1 MRAPFFPT
9 FYGVIAIILVGLVP
23 CPVMGQVLTKKHVTE
38 ADYGLWHRMIQEQL
52 SDNGNWVSYR
62 FLYSNSIDTTF
73 VVQTKTMK
81 KFIFPNA
88 VSGQFDGE
96 KSFAFIKKEGLVLFD
111 LKSCTEKLLPN
122 VSRFAFSA
130 DGLYL
135 VTLENAST
143 LVIRKNETI
152 VERIENVTTYEWN
165 NDKTKLV
172 YATSTTGNG
181 SVGSLNFKN
190 TFSKQEILK
199 PTKQTF
205 EVFKW
210 QNNENS
216 VAFYGIDKG
225 NEAVFYYNFGTSQ
238 LFTLNS
244 SDAIFPSQLKIAP
257 DQNIELKV
265 SRDGKKVFFGV
276 SSVVAKDTTQYSSG
290 VEVWHT
296 KDKVLYRER
305 AMRASLAYPQFLA
318 VWLPIE
324 KIVRQLNSEQQ
335 KWVVLNGTQD
345 YALVAAIDQYE
356 PQYKCYASM
365 DFYLMDIRTGE
376 KELVLKEQ
384 TGYDS
389 QMDFSPDGRYI
400 SYYNNSNW
408 WLYDIVKKSHINITH
423 GLNASWDN
431 RINDPAQELRL
442 WGQTDWTKDGKF
454 ILCYDYH
461 DIWAISLDGKQRMRL
476 TIGKEKNLRFRFDT
490 SSISNVEEFN
500 YSNTGTFIYDLSKE
514 LILTAFDLYSGARG
528 YYQLQPNKKP
538 QALIV
543 EDGMVTKY
551 TKSKKG
557 SAFICVKQRFDLP
570 PTLVFQNNG
579 LSKIIAQSNAHQK
592 KYHWGKSEMIHY
604 ADSKG
609 TPLNGALYYPA
620 NYDGTKKVP
629 LVVYIYEVVSSDVHK
644 HVNPSY
650 DNIIGF
656 NISNLTTNGYAVL
669 LADIAYEKGN
679 TGVSAA
685 DCVTAGA
692 TKVIQM
698 GVADEKRI
706 GLFGHSFGGYE
717 TNFILTQTDLFA
729 TAISG
734 NGISDVVTHY
744 FNYNNDWGSID
755 SWRYENQQWRMGFPF
770 FDNKEAYYSN
780 SPIQNADK
788 ITTPLLTWTGKLDQN
803 IRPEQSEAFYAAFR
817 RLKKENVMLVYSS
830 DGHVLFNPN
839 NQKDLTL
846 KVKDWFGHY
855 LKDEPKKEWM
865 KADFVTN

>member
-1 MRAPFFPT
+1 MRASFLPT

-23 CPVMGQVLTKKHVTE
+23 CPVSGQALTKKHVTE
-38 ADYGLWHRMIQEQL
+38 ANYGLWHRMVDEQL
-52 SDNGNWVSYR
+52 SDNGTWVSYR
-62 FLYSNSIDTTF
+62 FLYPNSSDTTF

-81 KFIFPNA
+81 KFVFPNA
-88 VSGQFDGE
+88 VSGRFDGE

-111 LKSCTEKLLPN
+111 LKSGTEKLLPN

-130 DGLYL
+130 NGQYL
-135 VTLENAST
+135 VTLENADV
-143 LVIRKNETI
+143 LVIRKNETVI
-152 VERIENVTTYEWN
+152 EQIENVTTYEWN
-165 NDKTKLV
+165 SDKNKLV
-172 YATSTTGNG
+172 YATSTSGTG
-181 SVGSLNFKN
+181 SVGCLSFKD
-190 TFSKQEILK
+190 TFSKQQIVK
-199 PTKQTF
+199 PTTQTF
-205 EVFKW
+205 ETIKL
-210 QNNENS
+210 QNNGNS
-216 VAFYGIDKG
+216 IAFYGIDKG
-225 NEAVFYYNFGTSQ
+225 NEAVFYYDFGKSQ

-290 VEVWHT
+290 VEVWNT

-305 AMRASLAYPQFLA
+305 VLLASLAYPQFLA
-318 VWLPIE
+318 AWLPKE
-324 KIVRQLNSEQQ
+324 GIVRQLNLEQQ

-345 YALVAAIDQYE
+345 YALVAANDQYE

-365 DFYLMDIRTGE
+365 DFYLMDIRTGV

-408 WLYDIVKKSHINITH
+408 WLYDIMKKSHTNLTQ
-423 GLNASWDN
+423 GLNVSWDN
-431 RINDPAQELRL
+431 RINDPGNELRV

-454 ILCYDYH
+454 ILCYDYN
-461 DIWAISLDGKQRMRL
+461 DIWAIPLDGKERRRL
-476 TIGKEKNLRFRFDT
+476 TTGREMNLRFRFDT

-514 LILTAFDLYSGARG
+514 LILTSFDLYSCARG
-528 YYQLQPNKKP
+528 YYHLQPNKKP

-543 EDGMVTKY
+543 EDGLVTKY
-551 TKSKKG
+551 QKSKKS
-557 SAFICVKQRFDLP
+557 SAFVYVKQRFDLP
-570 PTLVFQNNG
+570 PTLVFHNND
-579 LSKIIAQSNAHQK
+579 LSKIMVQSNAHQK
-592 KYHWGKSEMIHY
+592 KYHWGTSEMIY
-604 ADSKG
+604 YTDSKG
-609 TPLNGALYYPA
+609 TPLKGALFYPA
-620 NYDGTKKVP
+620 NYDVTKKVP
-629 LVVYIYEVVSSDVHK
+629 LVVYIYEVVSGDVHK
-644 HVNPSY
+644 YVNPSY
-650 DNIIGF
+650 NNIIGF

-679 TGVSAA
+679 TGFSAA
-685 DCVTAGA
+685 DCVIAGA
-692 TKVIQM
+692 TKVVQM
-698 GVADEKRI
+698 GVADVQKI

-717 TNFILTQTDLFA
+717 TNFIITQTDLFA

-734 NGISDVVTHY
+734 NGISDVVAHY

-755 SWRYENQQWRMGFPF
+755 SWRYENQQWRMGLPF
-770 FDNKEAYYSN
+770 FDTKEAYYSN
-780 SPIQNADK
+780 SPLLNADK
-788 ITTPLLTWTGKLDQN
+788 ITAPLLMWTGKLDQN
-803 IRPEQSEAFYAAFR
+803 IRPEQSEAFYAALR
-817 RLKKENVMLVYSS
+817 RLKKENVMLVYSN
-830 DGHVLFNPN
+830 DGHVLFNPK

-855 LKDEPKKEWM
+855 LKDEPKKEWL
-865 KADFVTN
+865 KADFETN

>member
-1 MRAPFFPT
+1 M
-9 FYGVIAIILVGLVP
+9 
-23 CPVMGQVLTKKHVTE
+23 
-38 ADYGLWHRMIQEQL
+38 
-52 SDNGNWVSYR
+52 
-62 FLYSNSIDTTF
+62 
-73 VVQTKTMK
+73 
-81 KFIFPNA
+81 
-88 VSGQFDGE
+88 
-96 KSFAFIKKEGLVLFD
+96 
-111 LKSCTEKLLPN
+111 
-122 VSRFAFSA
+122 
-130 DGLYL
+130 
-135 VTLENAST
+135 
-143 LVIRKNETI
+143 
-152 VERIENVTTYEWN
+152 
-165 NDKTKLV
+165 
-172 YATSTTGNG
+172 YAN
-181 SVGSLNFKN
+181 
-190 TFSKQEILK
+190 
-199 PTKQTF
+199 
-205 EVFKW
+205 
-210 QNNENS
+210 
-216 VAFYGIDKG
+216 
-225 NEAVFYYNFGTSQ
+225 
-238 LFTLNS
+238 
-244 SDAIFPSQLKIAP
+244 
-257 DQNIELKV
+257 
-265 SRDGKKVFFGV
+265 
-276 SSVVAKDTTQYSSG
+276 
-290 VEVWHT
+290 
-296 KDKVLYRER
+296 
-305 AMRASLAYPQFLA
+305 
-318 VWLPIE
+318 
-324 KIVRQLNSEQQ
+324 
-335 KWVVLNGTQD
+335 
-345 YALVAAIDQYE
+345 
-356 PQYKCYASM
+356 M

>member
-1 MRAPFFPT
+1 MRASFLPT

-38 ADYGLWHRMIQEQL
+38 ADYGLWHRMVEEQL

-62 FLYSNSIDTTF
+62 FLYPNSIDTTF
-73 VVQTKTMK
+73 VVHSKSMK
-81 KFIFPNA
+81 KYVFPNA

-111 LKSCTEKLLPN
+111 LKSGAEKLLPN
-122 VSRFAFSA
+122 VTRFEFSV
-130 DGLYL
+130 DGQYL

-143 LVIRKNETI
+143 LVIRKNEITI
-152 VERIENVTTYEWN
+152 ERIENVTTYEWN
-165 NDKTKLV
+165 NYKTMLV
-172 YATSTTGNG
+172 YATSKNGIG
-181 SVGSLNFKN
+181 SVGGLSFKN
-190 TFSKQEILK
+190 TFSKQQLLK
-199 PTKQTF
+199 PTAQTF

-210 QNNENS
+210 QNNGNS
-216 VAFYGIDKG
+216 VAFYGVDKG
-225 NEAVFYYNFGTSQ
+225 NEVVCYYDFGTSQ

-276 SSVVAKDTTQYSSG
+276 STVIAKDTTQYSSG

-318 VWLPIE
+318 AWLPKE
-324 KIVRQLNSEQQ
+324 GIVRQLNSEQQ

-356 PQYKCYASM
+356 PQYKMYSNM
-365 DFYLMDIRTGE
+365 DFYLMDIRTGV

-408 WLYDIVKKSHINITH
+408 WLYDIVKKSHTNLTQ
-423 GLNASWDN
+423 GLNVSWDN
-431 RINDPAQELRL
+431 RINDPGNELRL

-461 DIWAISLDGKQRMRL
+461 DIWSISLDGKHRKLL
-476 TIGKEKNLRFRFDT
+476 TTGMEKNVRFRFDT
-490 SSISNVEEFN
+490 SSIYNVEEFN
-500 YSNTGTFIYDLSKE
+500 YSNTGTLIYDLSKE

-538 QALIV
+538 QAFIV
-543 EDGMVTKY
+543 DDGMVTKY
-551 TKSKKG
+551 KKSKKG
-557 SAFICVKQRFDLP
+557 SAFVYVKQRFDLP

-579 LSKIIAQSNAHQK
+579 LSKIIVQSNAHQK
-592 KYHWGKSEMIHY
+592 KYHWGTSEMIHY
-604 ADSKG
+604 INSKG
-609 TPLNGALYYPA
+609 TPLKGALFYPA
-620 NYDGTKKVP
+620 NYDVTKKVP
-629 LVVYIYEVVSSDVHK
+629 LIVYIYEVVSGDMHEY
-644 HVNPSY
+644 VNPSY
-650 DNIIGF
+650 DNNIGF
-656 NISNLTTNGYAVL
+656 NISNFTTNGYAVL
-669 LADIAYEKGN
+669 LADIAHEKGN
-679 TGVSAA
+679 TGFSAA
-685 DCVTAGA
+685 DCVTAGVK
-692 TKVIQM
+692 KVIEM
-698 GVADEKRI
+698 GVADVKKI

-717 TNFILTQTDLFA
+717 TNFILTQTNLFS

-734 NGISDVVTHY
+734 NGVSDVVAHY
-744 FNYNNDWGSID
+744 FNYNNDFGSID
-755 SWRYENQQWRMGFPF
+755 SWRYENQQLRMGFPF

-780 SPIQNADK
+780 SPLLNADK
-788 ITTPLLTWTGKLDQN
+788 VTAPLLTWTGKLDEN
-803 IRPEQSEAFYAAFR
+803 IRPEQSEAFYAALR

-830 DGHVLFNPN
+830 DGHVLFNPK

-846 KVKDWFGHY
+846 KVKDWLGHY

-865 KADFVTN
+865 KADFETN